1 MLSWPEIGG
10 VAEVMNMRG
19 VIDRDPRMSA
29 IVQAGLASGKL
40 VCGHAR
46 GLAGAD
52 LNAFMAAGITSD
64 HELTSADDLMAK
76 LRAGADD
83 RAARLA

>member
-1 MLSWPEIGG
+1 MLAWPEVGG
-10 VAEVMNMRG
+10 IAEVMNMRG

-46 GLAGAD
+46 GLQGAD
-52 LNAFMAAGITSD
+52 LAPSWRQASVPTMNWS
-64 HELTSADDLMAK
+64 
-76 LRAGADD
+76 RA
-83 RAARLA
+83 RI